1 MPNYDRSK
9 LEGKSG
15 FDLFMFET
23 FDDPDNI
30 KNKIF
35 VTYLINA
42 LIFISIGAIVFESWV
57 DNEIEI
63 AQASAEQTY
72 RDIKSNHPEIFAAI
86 NQTVYNKELYAPT
99 FAETVELRLTSHPE
113 YLTENQALYDIYLAT
128 ANTASPE
135 LTSVTPSEVHENF
148 VRAITFFSSD
158 NPDFANDENY
168 LALKESYAA
177 WDSVI
182 SDQTYIKFTV
192 LKIIDYIAL
201 VLFMIEYFGT
211 CYVNMP
217 KPGRYT
223 LSVNGIIDAAAIA
236 PSLIEPI
243 VKIVL
248 SGGAGGLAGLRIV
261 KTLRLLRLMRLL
273 RMLKLATT
281 VMDNSDKTPE
291 EIKAQ
296 ATTMSLV
303 MALMFLGM
311 SVVMFSALMVFFERG
326 AQPDS
331 FGHITQAM
339 WWGIITLTTVGYGDV
354 SPITPAGQI
363 LAGVGGLMSVA
374 VFAMLLGAVGG
385 IIDEFMGTD
394 DETPGVTISPA
405 QEIATLADLLEA
417 GHISQEEFDSKKTKL
432 LGDI

>member
-1 MPNYDRSK
+1 
-9 LEGKSG
+9 
-15 FDLFMFET
+15 MFET

-30 KNKIF
+30 KYKLF

-42 LIFISIGAIVFESWV
+42 LIFISIGAIIFESWV

-63 AQASAEQTY
+63 AQAEAEQTY
-72 RDIKSNHPEIFAAI
+72 RNIKNNNPKIAAKI
-86 NQTVYNKELYAPT
+86 DETKYYKELYSKT
-99 FAETVELRLTSHPE
+99 FAETVELRLTSHPK
-113 YLTENQALYDIYLAT
+113 YLTENEAWYQIYLAT
-128 ANTASPE
+128 ANAAAPE
-135 LTSVTPSEVHENF
+135 PTSVDPGEVHRNF
-148 VRAITFFSSD
+148 VKAITYFASND
-158 NPDFANDENY
+158 PDFADDSRY
-168 LALKESYAA
+168 QALKENYGK
-177 WDSVI
+177 WERVI
-182 SDQTYIKFTV
+182 ADQTYIKFTI
-192 LKIIDYIAL
+192 LKIIDLIAL
-201 VLFMIEYFGT
+201 FLFMIEYAGT

-236 PSLIEPI
+236 PSLIEPL
-243 VKIVL
+243 VKIVM

-311 SVVMFSALMVFFERG
+311 SVVMFSALMVFFERS

-363 LAGVGGLMSVA
+363 LAGFGGLMSVA

-385 IIDEFMGTD
+385 VIDDLMGTGD
-394 DETPGVTISPA
+394 SDEDQTVISPA
-405 QEIATLADLLEA
+405 QEIATLADLLES
-417 GHISQEEFDSKKTKL
+417 GHVTQEEFNSKKSKL
-432 LGDI
+432 LSEI

>member
-9 LEGKSG
+9 LEGRSG

-86 NQTVYNKELYAPT
+86 NQTEYNKELYAPT

-273 RMLKLATT
+273 RMLKLAT
-281 VMDNSDKTPE
+281 KL
-291 EIKAQ
+291 I
-296 ATTMSLV
+296 L
-303 MALMFLGM
+303 L
-311 SVVMFSALMVFFERG
+311 FS
-326 AQPDS
+326 
-331 FGHITQAM
+331 
-339 WWGIITLTTVGYGDV
+339 
-354 SPITPAGQI
+354 
-363 LAGVGGLMSVA
+363 
-374 VFAMLLGAVGG
+374 
-385 IIDEFMGTD
+385 
-394 DETPGVTISPA
+394 
-405 QEIATLADLLEA
+405 
-417 GHISQEEFDSKKTKL
+417 
-432 LGDI
+432 

>member
-1 MPNYDRSK
+1 
-9 LEGKSG
+9 
-15 FDLFMFET
+15 MFET

-30 KNKIF
+30 KHKIF

-42 LIFISIGAIVFESWV
+42 LIFISIGAIIFESWV
-57 DNEIEI
+57 DDEIEN
-63 AQASAEQTY
+63 AQAEAEQAY
-72 RDIKSNHPEIFAAI
+72 RDIKSNNPKIGAKIDEAK
-86 NQTVYNKELYAPT
+86 YDKELYSKT
-99 FAETVELRLTSHPE
+99 FAETVELRLTSHPT
-113 YLTENQALYDIYLAT
+113 YLTENPAWYDIYLAT
-128 ANTASPE
+128 ANAAAPE
-135 LTSVTPSEVHENF
+135 PTSVEPSEVHRNF
-148 VRAITFFSSD
+148 VKAITYFASYD
-158 NPDFANDENY
+158 PDFADDSTYQNLKENY
-168 LALKESYAA
+168 DA
-177 WDSVI
+177 WESVI
-182 SDQTYIKFTV
+182 ADQTYIKFTI
-192 LKIIDYIAL
+192 LKIIDLIAL
-201 VLFMIEYFGT
+201 ILFMVEYIGT

-236 PSLIEPI
+236 PSLIEPL
-243 VKIVL
+243 VKVFL
-248 SGGAGGLAGLRIV
+248 SGGSGGLAGLRIV

-311 SVVMFSALMVFFERG
+311 SVVMFSALMVFFERS

-363 LAGVGGLMSVA
+363 LAGLGGLMSVA

-394 DETPGVTISPA
+394 EDTNGNETTISPA
-405 QEIATLADLLEA
+405 QEIATLADLLES
-417 GHISQEEFDSKKTKL
+417 GHITQDEFNSKKTKL
-432 LGDI
+432 LSEI